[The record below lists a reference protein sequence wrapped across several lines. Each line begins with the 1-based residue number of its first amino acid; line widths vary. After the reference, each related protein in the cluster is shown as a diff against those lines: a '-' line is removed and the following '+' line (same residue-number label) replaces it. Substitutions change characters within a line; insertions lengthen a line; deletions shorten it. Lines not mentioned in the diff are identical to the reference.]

1 MIHQILDKI
10 YKIELPIPFPL
21 KTMNVY
27 FIDDS
32 PKTLVDAG
40 IKTEASFETLRKG
53 LETIGYSLN
62 SIERILITHGH
73 IDHYG
78 QAKKISLLSSAPI
91 YIHSIEYGKIRS
103 TIHSLGFLK
112 SIMLRNGIPGGL
124 VNEAIQYIESSQTL
138 ADPLEEASF
147 LDNGDAIPFKSM
159 IWKTIH
165 CPGHAPGLICFYWP
179 EKKVL
184 FTGDHLLKE
193 ITPNPILN
201 VNENKPP
208 FRYPSLKEYLSSLEK
223 IEKMDISLLL
233 PAHGEEVHDAKGLI
247 QNIFVHHKER
257 MDRIL
262 FSLSEG
268 EKTPF
273 EIAMDL
279 FPGVP
284 PFEVFLGISE
294 AVGHLE
300 ILREKGMV
308 SVKEKEGKDY
318 YCIENNFLKSLPTS
332 LYEREE

>member
-32 PKTLVDAG
+32 PRTLVDAG
-40 IKTEASFETLRKG
+40 IKTEASFEILEKG
-53 LETIGYSLN
+53 LEAIGFGLN

-78 QAKKISLLSSAPI
+78 QAKRLSSLSGAPI
-91 YIHSIEYGKIRS
+91 YIHPIEYGRIRS
-103 TIHSLGFLK
+103 IIHSLGHLK
-112 SIMLRNGIPGGL
+112 SILLRNGTPEAL
-124 VNEAIQYIESSQTL
+124 VNQAIQYIESAQSM
-138 ADPLEEASF
+138 ADPLEEAFF
-147 LDNGDAIPFKSM
+147 LNDGDSISFKSM

-179 EKKVL
+179 EKKIL
-184 FTGDHLLKE
+184 FTGDHLLKK
-193 ITPNPILN
+193 ITPNPVLN
-201 VNENKPP
+201 VHGNRPP
-208 FRYPSLKEYLSSLEK
+208 FRYPSLKDYLTSLEK
-223 IEKMDISLLL
+223 IEGLDISLLL
-233 PAHGEEVHDAKGLI
+233 PAHGEEVHDVKGLI
-247 QNIFVHHKER
+247 QKIFAHHKER
-257 MDRIL
+257 MDRVL
-262 FSLSEG
+262 FSLSQG

-284 PFEVFLGISE
+284 PFEIFLGISE

-300 ILREKGMV
+300 ILKEKGIV
-308 SVKEKEGKDY
+308 RLKENEGKDY
-318 YCIENNFLKSLPTS
+318 YSLET
-332 LYEREE
+332 

>member
-10 YKIELPIPFPL
+10 FKIELPIPIPL
-21 KTMNVY
+21 KTINVY
-27 FIDDS
+27 FINDS
-32 PKTLVDAG
+32 PKTLIDTG
-40 IKTEASFETLRKG
+40 IKTEASFETLKKG
-53 LETIGYSLN
+53 LETIGYNLN

-78 QAKKISLLSSAPI
+78 QAKKISLLSGAPI
-91 YIHSIEYGKIRS
+91 YIHSMEYGRIRS
-103 TIHSLGFLK
+103 IIHSFGFLK
-112 SIMLRNGIPGGL
+112 SIMLRNGVPGGL
-124 VNEAIQYIESSQTL
+124 VNETIQYIESSQNL
-138 ADPLEEASF
+138 ADPLEEAFF
-147 LDNGDAIPFKSM
+147 LDDGDTVPFKSM

-165 CPGHAPGLICFYWP
+165 CPGHSPGLICFHWP
-179 EKKVL
+179 EKKIL
-184 FTGDHLLKE
+184 FTGDHLLKD

-208 FRYPSLKEYLSSLEK
+208 FSYPSLKEYLTSLEK

-247 QNIFVHHKER
+247 QKIFAHHKER
-257 MDRIL
+257 MDHV
-262 FSLSEG
+262 LSFLSKG

-279 FPGVP
+279 FPDVP

-300 ILREKGMV
+300 ILKEKGLV
-308 SVKEKEGKDY
+308 NIKEKEGKDY
-318 YCIENNFLKSLPTS
+318 YSLET
-332 LYEREE
+332 